1 MTSELRFLLARLV
14 TGFFAAL
21 AVAVLIPDGVAFPP
35 QGTREFWL
43 TITLFA
49 AVLAVVNAYV
59 RPVLDVVLKPVT
71 CVLGALTLGLSHV
84 LISAG
89 VFWLTAATVESI
101 HIQTGCPLRVC
112 NCWSREHDWFSFTRG
127 PQGLSYH
134 PRTVWPSP

>member
-101 HIQTGCPLRVC
+101 HIQTVPGAHFGSVIV
-112 NCWSREHDWFSFTRG
+112 
-127 PQGLSYH
+127 GLVNMIGSLLLGG
-134 PRTVWPSP
+134 RKG

>member
-101 HIQTGCPLRVC
+101 HIQTVPGALFGSVIV
-112 NCWSREHDWFSFTRG
+112 
-127 PQGLSYH
+127 GLVNMIGSLLLGG
-134 PRTVWPSP
+134 RKG